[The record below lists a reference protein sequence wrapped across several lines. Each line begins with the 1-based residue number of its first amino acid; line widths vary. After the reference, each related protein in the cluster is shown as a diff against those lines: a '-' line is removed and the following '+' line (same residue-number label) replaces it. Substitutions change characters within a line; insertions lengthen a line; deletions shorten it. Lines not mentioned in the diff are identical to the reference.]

1 MAKLISTKFGKKG
14 TCIEFDATKRNEFIK
29 SFQKKRKE
37 SKEKNN
43 KIRKYKEQK
52 IKGSI
57 KKDVKEAM
65 KCRIK
70 EIEAVTQIDGI
81 KRIDVIPNYEAT
93 TKSKPRLIKFK
104 GEFNEVNNPWSV
116 PCTIQISDNIDF

>member
-37 SKEKNN
+37 RKEKNN
-43 KIRKYKEQK
+43 KIKKYKEK
-52 IKGSI
+52 KNKGNI
-57 KKDVKEAM
+57 KKDAKEAM
-65 KCRIK
+65 KRHIK
-70 EIEAVTQIDGI
+70 EIEVAAQINGI
-81 KRIDVIPNYEAT
+81 KRIDVIPNYET
-93 TKSKPRLIKFK
+93 ITKSKPKLIKFK
-104 GEFNEVNNPWSV
+104 GKFDEVNNPWSM